1 MRDSKKTKIVLSKI
15 ISVAIW
21 LLLWQAVCMAVNKEI
36 LLVSPVRT
44 AARLFELMGQ
54 PEFWIT
60 AGMSMIRIL
69 LGYAAGVIGG
79 AALALMTAFVGPLRS
94 FFSPLLGVIKATP
107 VASFIILA
115 LVWLKRDTVP
125 VFASFLMVLPIIW
138 ANVSEG
144 IAETDAGLLE
154 MSRVFRFSRLKR
166 LKDIYIPSAMPYF
179 SAGCTTSLGLAW
191 KAGIA
196 AEVLSLPISSIGK
209 ELYNSKIYIETADL
223 FAWTVVVIL
232 MSMLLE
238 LVLKGFISG
247 RFHRRGGARR
257 GGKT

>member
-1 MRDSKKTKIVLSKI
+1 MKISGTLINNKTKRLFVKV
-15 ISVAIW
+15 ISVLIW
-21 LLLWQAVCMAVNKEI
+21 LLLWQAVCMVVDKEI

-44 AARLFELMGQ
+44 AARLFQLAGEA
-54 PEFWIT
+54 EFFVT
-60 AGMSMIRIL
+60 AALSMLRIL
-69 LGYAAGVIGG
+69 LGYAAGVAAG
-79 AALALMTAFVGPLRS
+79 AVLAMLTSFVKPLGS
-94 FFSPLLGVIKATP
+94 FFAPAIGVIKATP

-115 LVWLKRDTVP
+115 LVWFKRDTVP

-144 IAETDAGLLE
+144 ISETDTGLIE
-154 MSRVFRFSRLKR
+154 MSRVFRFSRAKR
-166 LKDIYIPSAMPYF
+166 LVHVYIPSAMPYF

-196 AEVLSLPISSIGK
+196 AEVLCLPVSSIGR

-223 FAWTVVVIL
+223 FAWTFVVIL

-238 LVLKGFISG
+238 VVLKGIISG
-247 RFHRRGGARR
+247 KFRMKGGRR
-257 GGKT
+257 